1 MAFQIALETLLQ
13 EAGGDNMG
21 VYGIKA
27 SGEVHAAVHTFY
39 NFASGLGKVTTGH
52 KEQTS
57 P

>member
-21 VYGIKA
+21 VYGIPA